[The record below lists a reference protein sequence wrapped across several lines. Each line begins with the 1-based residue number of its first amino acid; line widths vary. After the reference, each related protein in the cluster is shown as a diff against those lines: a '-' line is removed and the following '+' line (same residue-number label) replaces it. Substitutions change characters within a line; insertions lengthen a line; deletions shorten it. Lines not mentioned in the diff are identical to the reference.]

1 MRGLKIIF
9 ISHAWITLAAGIVL
23 IAAPA
28 YIPGMVNIRLNPEA
42 YLLSY
47 FLGAAEIALA
57 FLSFFACRLKSS
69 EAIRLIASCFALF
82 HFLTGMTELYALTEG
97 ADSSL
102 WANVMVRF
110 VVSGL
115 FLYFGLYKL
124 KHQERPLSS

>member
-9 ISHAWITLAAGIVL
+9 ILHACITLAAGIVL
-23 IAAPA
+23 IFAPA
-28 YIPGMVNIRLNPEA
+28 YIPARVNIRLNPEA

-57 FLSFFACRLKSS
+57 SLSFFASRLKSS
-69 EAIRLIASCFALF
+69 AAIRLIASCFALF
-82 HFLTGMTELYALTEG
+82 HFLTAMTELYALTKG

-102 WANVMVRF
+102 WANVLVRF
-110 VVSGL
+110 VVSAL

-124 KHQERPLSS
+124 KNQERSLPL